1 MKLEI
6 RLSGILQETNLN
18 KKILEKIFRKD
29 FRKQMFKISRRETKI
44 KFILLY
50 LT

>member
-18 KKILEKIFRKD
+18 KKILEKILENKCLKFLEE
-29 FRKQMFKISRRETKI
+29 KQK
-44 KFILLY
+44 
-50 LT
+50 